1 MRDLKG
7 KTAIVTGAA
16 SGIGLGIAKALAH
29 AGANIVLA
37 DLRPEPLEVARAE
50 IETIGVETLAVT
62 TDVSDP
68 ASVAAAGDAAL
79 KTLRRAAHRHQQR
92 RRCDARDADRE
103 SYS

>member
-37 DLRPEPLEVARAE
+37 DLRPEPLEVARAA
-50 IETIGVETLAVT
+50 IATIGV
-62 TDVSDP
+62 
-68 ASVAAAGDAAL
+68 
-79 KTLRRAAHRHQQR
+79 KTSGRNDRRFGPGLRRGGG
-92 RRCDARDADRE
+92 
-103 SYS
+103 